1 MQFSVNL
8 QTFEI
13 AKNANPTE
21 RVIFAKIL
29 KIANRFFM
37 LSNFKKID
45 PTGIS
50 GNLIKKI
57 GYEWMLITAGNSN
70 DFNTM
75 TASWGGM
82 GFLWN
87 KPVAFIFIRPQR
99 FTYQFAEKNAYF
111 TLHFFEERYRDI
123 LNFCG
128 SKSGRDVDKIAHTGL
143 KIFSSP
149 NNNIYYGQ
157 SYLQMECRK
166 LYFNDIDPANF
177 LDDKIIRNYP
187 KNDFHRLYVGE
198 IVECIQKV

>member
-1 MQFSVNL
+1 MIS
-8 QTFEI
+8 E
-13 AKNANPTE
+13 
-21 RVIFAKIL
+21 
-29 KIANRFFM
+29 
-37 LSNFKKID
+37 FKKIE
-45 PTGIS
+45 PTAIS

-57 GYEWMLITAGNSN
+57 GHEWMLITAGNST

-99 FTYQFAEKNAYF
+99 FTYQFAEKNTFF
-111 TLHFFEERYRDI
+111 TLHFFEEEYREI

-143 KIFSSP
+143 EVFNSP
-149 NNNIYYGQ
+149 NDNIYYGQ

-166 LYFNDIDPANF
+166 LYFDDIDPFHF

-187 KNDFHRLYVGE
+187 KSDFHRFYIGE
-198 IVECIQKV
+198 ILECIEKIM